1 MLTANDVITAL
12 NLEPLDG
19 EGGFFRQTW
28 ILPGEDSGAPL
39 GTAIVYLITPESFS
53 ALHRLDADEIFHFY
67 LGDPCE
73 QIVIDAQGNLSTAT
87 LGHDILAGHQVQ
99 TIVPKGTWQGTKLVE
114 GGRWALLGTTMTPG
128 FHLEGFELASR
139 KDLSSLTIEV
149 ARRATG
155 YLADGA

>member
-1 MLTANDVITAL
+1 MLTADEVISAL

-28 ILPGEDSGAPL
+28 ILPSEAGAPQA
-39 GTAIVYLITPESFS
+39 TAIVYLITPESFS

-73 QIVIDAQGNLSTAT
+73 QIVIDEQGGLVSTVV
-87 LGHDILAGHQVQ
+87 GHDILAGHQVQ
-99 TIVPKGTWQGTKLVE
+99 TIVPKGTWQGTKLID

-128 FHLEGFELASR
+128 FHLGGFELASR
-139 KDLSSLTIEV
+139 NDLSSLTIGV
-149 ARRATG
+149 AGIATD